1 MDCIG
6 LFALNQFVLGLLRE
20 RKDEGTFINEPAIRC
35 ICFENDM
42 RCVASKLLAMLTLDN
57 YDYIVFHVSL
67 RSEASLIEP
76 ISSCSVKSLEH
87 KFTTIKPSL

>member
-1 MDCIG
+1 
-6 LFALNQFVLGLLRE
+6 
-20 RKDEGTFINEPAIRC
+20 
-35 ICFENDM
+35 M

-76 ISSCSVKSLEH
+76 ISSCSVKSLKD
-87 KFTTIKPSL
+87 KFATIEPFL